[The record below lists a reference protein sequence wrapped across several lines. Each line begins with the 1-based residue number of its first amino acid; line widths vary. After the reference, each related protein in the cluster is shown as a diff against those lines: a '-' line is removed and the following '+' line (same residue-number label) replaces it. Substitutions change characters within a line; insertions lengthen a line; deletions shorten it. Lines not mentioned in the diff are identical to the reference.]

1 MRISRYDAAIPMA
14 MSVANTSIL
23 ILRPQNVR
31 ADAKCDNDLS
41 QGNHWRVFTH
51 VYEKN
56 TKFNDNEAS
65 AEKHYIRPAQ
75 QGQCRA
81 EQRSRKCSNVT

>member
-14 MSVANTSIL
+14 VSIVNAGKL
-23 ILRPQNVR
+23 ILRPEIVR
-31 ADAKCDNDLS
+31 ASAKCDNESS

-56 TKFNDNEAS
+56 TKFNGN
-65 AEKHYIRPAQ
+65 
-75 QGQCRA
+75 RA
-81 EQRSRKCSNVT
+81 DTENIT